1 MPTLLICSSDFEMK
15 KDSWPF
21 FPTQSKFKR
30 FLTIF
35 ILIFSFVPVKVNG
48 LELDPYPVFDFSRDS
63 FSITTFREERPSFYW
78 VNTGVPDIFFN
89 GVQQTSFTPNPT
101 VYSIRSIEYGV
112 QTKGWVSDQV
122 QLRVT
127 FPFEANAL
135 IDPSGNTHN
144 VAKLGDV
151 EVGATFL
158 VAGKKEK
165 GNFIGVDGRY
175 RFATG
180 TNPFDLS
187 YPILST
193 GKGASE
199 EAVGL
204 VMAQE
209 LGGFSFFQSIHYEK
223 TQPIMLDS
231 SSLLGSG
238 VFQWPDNVEAEGRIE
253 YLAYHRAQ
261 RFVSLYYDLSLRASG
276 FMEFNHQ
283 VLTYGQ
289 ILNTSEQTIQTTDRL
304 FFSTG
309 GLDVKVDREFS
320 VDGKVTTFPF
330 EPVIFGK
337 SRPDFG
343 LLFSLSLIFRPI

>member
-1 MPTLLICSSDFEMK
+1 MK
-15 KDSWPF
+15 KDCWSF
-21 FPTQSKFKR
+21 FLLLRKFTW
-30 FLTIF
+30 FLTIVF
-35 ILIFSFVPVKVNG
+35 LFFSFHPPEVRA

-78 VNTGVPDIFFN
+78 VNIGVPDLFFD
-89 GVQQTSFTPNPT
+89 GVQQTSFKPNPT
-101 VYSIRSIEYGV
+101 VYSIRSVEYGV
-112 QTKGWVSDQV
+112 QTKGWVSDQL
-122 QLRVT
+122 QLRAT

-151 EVGATFL
+151 EVGTTFL

-180 TNPFDLS
+180 TNPFDLI
-187 YPILST
+187 YPLLST

-199 EAVGL
+199 EAIGL

-223 TQPIMLDS
+223 TQPITLDS
-231 SSLLGSG
+231 SNPLLGAG
-238 VFQWPDNVEAEGRIE
+238 VFQWPDNLEAEGRLE
-253 YLAYHRAQ
+253 YLVFHRAK
-261 RFVSLYYDLSLRASG
+261 RFVSLYYDFSMRASG
-276 FMEFNHQ
+276 LMEFNRQ

-289 ILNTSEQTIQTTDRL
+289 MTNTLGQTTQTTDRL
-304 FFSTG
+304 FFSTF
-309 GLDVKVDREFS
+309 GLVVKVDQEFS
-320 VDGKVTTFPF
+320 VDGKATFFPY
-330 EPVIFGK
+330 EPPIDGK
-337 SRPDFG
+337 GRPDFG
-343 LLFSLSLIFRPI
+343 LLFSLLLTFRPI